1 MYVRFLRFD
10 ESGKSPSRQN
20 ENPFATKCKVART
33 PEPSAIKKRRSL
45 FSEVKVART
54 PEASAVKKRK
64 SLFLEGV
71 QSSRPNF
78 KALSESDQGGVTND
92 NILRESDVGVSTP
105 ASRNKREHNEKSS
118 TFGKKI
124 RFDNVKEIVRD
135 TVNIF
140 KDFAI
145 SSEELGINN
154 CEDLL
159 ISNRN
164 IDSQGTS
171 LSNSNVQNI
180 CEVIESD
187 SSIVMGEVES
197 LTDAD
202 VASKTAGKNLSPL
215 KSVPSSTSPSEC
227 DYDSNSIES
236 DLDQLNIGEILQAFR
251 DDAKAAERAIELATI
266 CGRLHPKE
274 FREYLRAFR
283 SPPPKEIEKGIDGS
297 PTSQGSLDGLQ
308 NDLYGDDVS
317 KTQLALLVPST
328 DLHNILPVCHC
339 LGQQSFP
346 SPKSSL
352 LHFLEMADTP
362 IGLGV
367 GSSQNCLSDVDV
379 DFASSVKEVKEV
391 VSVAECTANKR
402 SKTDI
407 VEVKHISIKDRADE
421 VRIVVAAAV
430 ASVSNIPKAQTTPL
444 NSFPTQ
450 PTLQPI
456 SPPVVSSHLLES
468 QLLESIVDK
477 RCSDDNFSQMK
488 EEEGFHPRK
497 VMMRTPPKIFEESVV
512 ASTFSSFLRLSNV
525 PETKSNAIDHEF
537 VESTV
542 TTVNESVAHMTICS
556 SRGLPEINE
565 EISSRICEVSSHI
578 SVSNQAISTYHDEW
592 SVLELDR
599 VDRVIRRVSLSV
611 PDCPSVHT
619 VMGQLKVPYI
629 YMLGMVIYT
638 CDFTFLYRSVPVS
651 HITDNTKRILRVLIL
666 IAITFNIRA

>member
-54 PEASAVKKRK
+54 PEPSAVKKRK
-64 SLFLEGV
+64 SLFLEVV
-71 QSSRPNF
+71 QSSRTNF
-78 KALSESDQGGVTND
+78 KASSENDQGAVTND
-92 NILRESDVGVSTP
+92 NILRENNEVVSTP
-105 ASRNKREHNEKSS
+105 ASRNKREHKEKSS

-159 ISNRN
+159 IPKRNR
-164 IDSQGTS
+164 DSQVIS
-171 LSNSNVQNI
+171 LSNSNLQNI
-180 CEVIESD
+180 CDVIESD
-187 SSIVMGEVES
+187 SSIVMSEVEVES
-197 LTDAD
+197 LTD
-202 VASKTAGKNLSPL
+202 VPSKTSGNDLSPQ
-215 KSVPSSTSPSEC
+215 KNVPSTTSPSEC
-227 DYDSNSIES
+227 DYDNNSIES

-283 SPPPKEIEKGIDGS
+283 SPPPKEKQRSIDGS
-297 PTSQGSLDGLQ
+297 LTLQGSFDGLQ
-308 NDLYGDDVS
+308 NDLHGYDVS

-328 DLHNILPVCHC
+328 DLHNILPVCHR

-352 LHFLEMADTP
+352 LQFLEMADTP

-379 DFASSVKEVKEV
+379 DFASSEREVKEV
-391 VSVAECTANKR
+391 FSEAESTAIKS

-407 VEVKHISIKDRADE
+407 VELKHISLKDRADE

-430 ASVSNIPKAQTTPL
+430 ASVSNIPLAQTTPL
-444 NSFPTQ
+444 NIFPTQ
-450 PTLQPI
+450 PTPQPI
-456 SPPVVSSHLLES
+456 SLPVVSS

-497 VMMRTPPKIFEESVV
+497 VMMRTPPKIIEESVV
-512 ASTFSSFLRLSNV
+512 AGTFSSFLHLSNV
-525 PETKSNAIDHEF
+525 PETTSNAIDHEF

-578 SVSNQAISTYHDEW
+578 SVSNQAVSTYHDEW

-611 PDCPSVHT
+611 SDCPSVHS
-619 VMGQLKVPYI
+619 VMGQLKVRYI
-629 YMLGMVIYT
+629 
-638 CDFTFLYRSVPVS
+638 
-651 HITDNTKRILRVLIL
+651 
-666 IAITFNIRA
+666 

>member
-33 PEPSAIKKRRSL
+33 PEASAIKKKRSL

-54 PEASAVKKRK
+54 PEASAIKKRK
-64 SLFLEGV
+64 SLILEVV

-78 KALSESDQGGVTND
+78 KASSENDQGAVTD
-92 NILRESDVGVSTP
+92 DDILRENGEVVSTP
-105 ASRNKREHNEKSS
+105 ASTYKREHKEKSS
-118 TFGKKI
+118 TFVKKI

-145 SSEELGINN
+145 SSEELGVDN

-159 ISNRN
+159 TSNRN
-164 IDSQGTS
+164 RDSKGTS
-171 LSNSNVQNI
+171 LSISNLQNI

-187 SSIVMGEVES
+187 SSIVMGEIES
-197 LTDAD
+197 LTD
-202 VASKTAGKNLSPL
+202 VPSRTSGNNLSPL
-215 KSVPSSTSPSEC
+215 KNVQSTTSPSEC
-227 DYDSNSIES
+227 DYDNNSIES

-274 FREYLRAFR
+274 FREYLKAFR
-283 SPPPKEIEKGIDGS
+283 SPLPKGKQKCIDGS
-297 PTSQGSLDGLQ
+297 PTLQGSFDGLQ
-308 NDLYGDDVS
+308 NNLYGDVS

-328 DLHNILPVCHC
+328 DLHNLLPVCHR
-339 LGQQSFP
+339 LGQQSFS

-352 LHFLEMADTP
+352 LQFLEMADTP
-362 IGLGV
+362 IGLG
-367 GSSQNCLSDVDV
+367 SSQNCSPDVDM
-379 DFASSVKEVKEV
+379 DYASSERGVKEVASE
-391 VSVAECTANKR
+391 AESTALNR

-407 VEVKHISIKDRADE
+407 VEVKHVSIKDRADE

-430 ASVSNIPKAQTTPL
+430 ASVSNIPLAQTTPL
-444 NSFPTQ
+444 NSLPTQ
-450 PTLQPI
+450 PTPQPI
-456 SPPVVSSHLLES
+456 SLPVVSS
-468 QLLESIVDK
+468 QLLESVVDK

-512 ASTFSSFLRLSNV
+512 ASTFSSFLLLSNI
-525 PETKSNAIDHEF
+525 PQTTSDAIDQEF

-556 SRGLPEINE
+556 SRGLPGINE
-565 EISSRICEVSSHI
+565 KISSRICEVSSNI
-578 SVSNQAISTYHDEW
+578 SVSIPAVSTYHDEW

-599 VDRVIRRVSLSV
+599 VDRVIERVSLSV

-619 VMGQLKVPYI
+619 VMGQLKVSY
-629 YMLGMVIYT
+629 
-638 CDFTFLYRSVPVS
+638 
-651 HITDNTKRILRVLIL
+651 N
-666 IAITFNIRA
+666 